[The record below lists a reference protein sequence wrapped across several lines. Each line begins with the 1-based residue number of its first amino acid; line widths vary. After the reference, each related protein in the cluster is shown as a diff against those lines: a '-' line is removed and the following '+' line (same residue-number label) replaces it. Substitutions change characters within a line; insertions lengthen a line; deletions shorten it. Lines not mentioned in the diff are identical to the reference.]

1 MKNLLL
7 KAKNTNN
14 LNKNEII
21 SFLTNNDKKINNKIF
36 ELANQ
41 IRKEYVGDEVYLR
54 ALIEFSNVCAKDCF
68 YCGLRRSNGNIQRYN
83 LSEDM
88 ILECVQSAV
97 DIGYKTIVLQSG
109 EAQNYSKERFVSLI
123 KEIKKYDVALT
134 LSIGEKSYEE
144 YKAYKE
150 AGANRYLLRIE
161 TTDKELYKQMHP
173 NSSFE
178 NRINCLKDLKKLGY
192 ELGTGSLVGLPNQTI
207 ESLANDIL
215 FFKEI
220 DADMIG
226 IGPFIAH
233 SQTPLAGFS
242 NGDFNLA
249 LKVMA
254 LTRILMPD
262 INIPATTA
270 METLH
275 KEGQKLA
282 LKSGANVVML
292 NMTTENFK
300 QQYSIYPDKK
310 SANPHNIKE
319 NLLSIGR
326 TIEMNRGNSLKW
338 EKENKNKD

>member
-54 ALIEFSNVCAKDCF
+54 ALIEFSNVCAKDCL

-109 EAQNYSKERFVSLI
+109 EAQNYSKEMLVSLI

-233 SQTPLAGFS
+233 SQTPLAGYS

-249 LKVMA
+249 RKVMA
-254 LTRILMPD
+254 LTRILMPE

-275 KEGQKLA
+275 KDGQKLA

-300 QQYSIYPDKK
+300 QQYNIYPDKK

-319 NLLSIGR
+319 KLLSIGR